1 MTVTHRTKTTRGKAA
16 KNSPWHSE
24 VSGTGCN
31 GLPSRDCNAAC
42 AVALVFLPFVDCT
55 RQLLKERQHVA
66 TLQLPA
72 NNHQTVSIHA
82 VNLKNRL
89 GDVETNRRTVCI
101 VSSSESWEPSTAPT
115 SLALS
120 CRWRSRPQHHERT
133 SEMPRRLISGTK
145 ETDKA
150 TSCGR
155 GGSQRNKQREVGAK
169 GRGWQ
174 RQFTTQLF

>member
-1 MTVTHRTKTTRGKAA
+1 VTVTHRTKTERQAA

-31 GLPSRDCNAAC
+31 GLPSRDCNAVC
-42 AVALVFLPFVDCT
+42 AVALVFLPFVDCA

-89 GDVETNRRTVCI
+89 GDVETSRTVCI

-115 SLALS
+115 SLTLS

-133 SEMPRRLISGTK
+133 QKCRRRLISGTK
-145 ETDKA
+145 ETDRA
-150 TSCGR
+150 TSFGR
-155 GGSQRNKQREVGAK
+155 GGSQRNKQRDVGAK
-169 GRGWQ
+169 RRGWQ